1 MGHFGA
7 LGDLFGVTLG
17 YFGGDFG
24 ATLGD
29 FWSVWGDF
37 GVTLEPLKAYEGD
50 LVPPWCLLGT
60 SLVPP
65 RCLLAPLDLVP
76 GPFLEL
82 LC

>member
-17 YFGGDFG
+17 YFGVGFG

-29 FWSVWGDF
+29 FWSFWGDF

-50 LVPPWCLLGT
+50 LVPPW
-60 SLVPP
+60 
-65 RCLLAPLDLVP
+65 
-76 GPFLEL
+76 
-82 LC
+82 